1 MWAPKACDLHWRS
14 KIHEVGYRMLMFSF
28 LFIVPFAIILVCFK
42 KMQSRLK
49 KNSSFAT
56 TSMDAFSAQR
66 RVHQNKRLVRMLFS
80 VVLCFLVCCLPL
92 NILLLLFCFYKEI
105 FNWSPIGIL
114 GQMCFILL
122 LCQSIANPG
131 ILFVMG
137 KDIRKAI
144 PFCATKVIEKNNDK
158 KSAFFLKSQGD
169 TTDVTSPNPI
179 QKEKLSTQCL
189 LSDLPHTD
197 EMAKQIMHMKFEVF
211 ELEAS
216 DA

>member
-1 MWAPKACDLHWRS
+1 
-14 KIHEVGYRMLMFSF
+14 
-28 LFIVPFAIILVCFK
+28 
-42 KMQSRLK
+42 
-49 KNSSFAT
+49 
-56 TSMDAFSAQR
+56 
-66 RVHQNKRLVRMLFS
+66 
-80 VVLCFLVCCLPL
+80 
-92 NILLLLFCFYKEI
+92 
-105 FNWSPIGIL
+105 
-114 GQMCFILL
+114 MCFILL

-169 TTDVTSPNPI
+169 TDVTSPNPI
-179 QKEKLSTQCL
+179 QNEKLSTQCL
-189 LSDLPHTD
+189 LSDLPHSD
-197 EMAKQIMHMKFEVF
+197 EMVKQIMQMKFELF